1 MRTKFFKNLFPMTL
15 GILLATSLTITAFSE
30 PGAQGTEG
38 DELQV
43 AEAQQLEIQLGPE
56 WSGVEFILKTD
67 AGIYPNAIP
76 VDENGILSLE
86 IGGSKKYTLSC
97 MESFVAIPELLMQAP
112 VTNEAETEGI
122 AQKENAGKENK
133 NTISGIPVSH
143 IVMFG
148 VGIVLAIGILA
159 ALYIA
164 GRNKPIVQD
173 DEDEDDF

>member
-1 MRTKFFKNLFPMTL
+1 MRTKFLKNLFPMTL
-15 GILLATSLTITAFSE
+15 GILLALSLTITAFAE

-56 WSGVEFILKTD
+56 WTGVEFILKTD

-97 MESFVAIPELLMQAP
+97 MESSVVIPELLMQAP
-112 VTNEAETEGI
+112 VTSEDTMDMDRQIENAV
-122 AQKENAGKENK
+122 KENR
-133 NTISGIPVSH
+133 NTMLGIPVAH
-143 IVMFG
+143 IIMFG
-148 VGIVLAIGILA
+148 VGIILAIGILV
-159 ALYIA
+159 ALFIA
-164 GRNKPIVQD
+164 GKNKPTVQD